1 MKPYSLF
8 TIVLLVS
15 YNLSAQI
22 YEPYNYELVSYIDN
36 MPQQIIPELFQ
47 NAYYQYL
54 DLLDYKGSIVIDE
67 ANKRTDLHVR
77 SKKAKDGYLYVNSQ
91 IMNHITIQD
100 LDLDKIKVSYV
111 YNSVAV
117 TSEKNVMRVLR
128 LRKRRINSSV
138 ILYDEPKGLI
148 TVFICTY

>member
-1 MKPYSLF
+1 MKACSLL
-8 TIVLLVS
+8 TIVFLVS

-47 NAYYQYL
+47 NTYYQYL
-54 DLLDYKGSIVIDE
+54 NLVGYKGSIIIDE

-91 IMNHITIQD
+91 IMNYISIQD
-100 LDLDKIKVSYV
+100 LDLDIIKVSYV

-117 TSEKNVMRVLR
+117 NREKDVMRVIR
-128 LRKRRINSSV
+128 LRKRRIKSSV

-148 TVFICTY
+148 SVLICTY